1 MDAVFIS
8 RCSEVKVHLGAISW
22 ERRQRSLTSHCCSA
36 QFQTYSWPLTLS
48 VLPPTL
54 CPSFLSSV
62 ALALGALTIWHA
74 VLISRGETSI
84 ERHIN
89 KKERQRLQA
98 KGRVSGAGFG
108 VLGRV
113 VTKPAVL

>member
-1 MDAVFIS
+1 M
-8 RCSEVKVHLGAISW
+8 
-22 ERRQRSLTSHCCSA
+22 
-36 QFQTYSWPLTLS
+36 
-48 VLPPTL
+48 LPPNL